1 MYKMS
6 EAIINYQK
14 TMDSIK
20 SNTQLQ
26 SSILQATNIINSP
39 SYQKLFSSNIL
50 KKQSIEISSA
60 FQKAISQ
67 SNRIAEVIQLNN
79 NIFEEFKRNL
89 GHTQDVFKVLEN
101 IKIPNIEM
109 ITEIINEHDLTPV
122 NDRELLSEKNTED
135 INTTEYKQDVEHQDS
150 EDDISIKERIEYL
163 TTKYFVPLWNAIVE
177 VNKGTL
183 AKTSDVTYGLY
194 LNDSDWFV
202 FFAMINT
209 IQLAIFMAYSNAN
222 DKKEEKIK

>member
-1 MYKMS
+1 MNR
-6 EAIINYQK
+6 AIINYQK

-135 INTTEYKQDVEHQDS
+135 INTTEYKQDIEHQDS

>member
-1 MYKMS
+1 MS

-122 NDRELLSEKNTED
+122 NDRGLLSEKNTED

>member
-1 MYKMS
+1 MNR
-6 EAIINYQK
+6 AIINYQK

-109 ITEIINEHDLTPV
+109 ITEIINENDLTPV

-209 IQLAIFMAYSNAN
+209 IQLAIFMTYSNAN

>member
-1 MYKMS
+1 MS

-26 SSILQATNIINSP
+26 SSILQGTNIINSP

-67 SNRIAEVIQLNN
+67 SNRIAEVIEMHN
-79 NIFEEFKRNL
+79 NIFEEFRRNL
-89 GHTQDVFKVLEN
+89 GHNQELFKVLEN
-101 IKIPNIEM
+101 IKVPNIEM
-109 ITEIINEHDLTPV
+109 ITEIISEHEIIKMGDWNV
-122 NDRELLSEKNTED
+122 SSETTIED
-135 INTTEYKQDVEHQDS
+135 INKMEYPQEFERENIK
-150 EDDISIKERIEYL
+150 DDISIKERMEYL

-183 AKTSDVTYGLY
+183 DKTSGVTYELY
-194 LNDSDWFV
+194 LSDSDWFT

-209 IQLAIFMAYSNAN
+209 IQFIIFMVYSNAS
-222 DKKEEKIK
+222 DKKEEKTK

>member
-1 MYKMS
+1 MNR
-6 EAIINYQK
+6 AIINYKK

-89 GHTQDVFKVLEN
+89 GHTQDAFKVLEN

-122 NDRELLSEKNTED
+122 NNRELLSEKNTED

-209 IQLAIFMAYSNAN
+209 IQLAIFMAYSNAS

>member
-1 MYKMS
+1 MS

-20 SNTQLQ
+20 SNTQFQ

-67 SNRIAEVIQLNN
+67 SNRIAEVIEIHN
-79 NIFEEFKRNL
+79 NIFEEFRRNL
-89 GHTQDVFKVLEN
+89 GHNQELFKVLEN
-101 IKIPNIEM
+101 VKVPNIET
-109 ITEIINEHDLTPV
+109 ITEIISEHEIIKMGDWNV
-122 NDRELLSEKNTED
+122 SSETTIED
-135 INTTEYKQDVEHQDS
+135 INKMEYPQEFERENI
-150 EDDISIKERIEYL
+150 EDDISIKEKMEYL
-163 TTKYFVPLWNAIVE
+163 TTKYFVPLWNAVVE

-183 AKTSDVTYGLY
+183 DKTSGVTYELY
-194 LNDSDWFV
+194 LSDSDWFT

-209 IQLAIFMAYSNAN
+209 IQFIIFMVYSNAS

>member
-1 MYKMS
+1 MS

-67 SNRIAEVIQLNN
+67 SNRIAEVIEMHN
-79 NIFEEFKRNL
+79 NIFEEFRRNL
-89 GHTQDVFKVLEN
+89 GHNQELFKVLEN
-101 IKIPNIEM
+101 VKVPNIET
-109 ITEIINEHDLTPV
+109 ITEIISEHEIIKMGDWNV
-122 NDRELLSEKNTED
+122 SSETTVED
-135 INTTEYKQDVEHQDS
+135 INKMEYPQEFERENI
-150 EDDISIKERIEYL
+150 EDDISIKERMEYL

-183 AKTSDVTYGLY
+183 SKTSGVTYGLY
-194 LNDSDWFV
+194 LNDSDWFT

-209 IQLAIFMAYSNAN
+209 IQFVIYMAYSKPK
-222 DKKEEKIK
+222 DEIEEKIK

>member
-1 MYKMS
+1 MS

>member
-1 MYKMS
+1 
-6 EAIINYQK
+6 
-14 TMDSIK
+14 MDSIK

-26 SSILQATNIINSP
+26 SSILQGTNIINSP

-67 SNRIAEVIQLNN
+67 SNRIAEVIEMHN
-79 NIFEEFKRNL
+79 NIFEEFRRNL
-89 GHTQDVFKVLEN
+89 GHNQELFKVLEN
-101 IKIPNIEM
+101 IKVPNIEM
-109 ITEIINEHDLTPV
+109 ITEIISEHEIIKMGDWNV
-122 NDRELLSEKNTED
+122 SSETTIED
-135 INTTEYKQDVEHQDS
+135 INKMEYPQEFERENIK
-150 EDDISIKERIEYL
+150 DDISIKERMEYL

-183 AKTSDVTYGLY
+183 DKTSGVTYELY
-194 LNDSDWFV
+194 LSDSDWFT

-209 IQLAIFMAYSNAN
+209 IQFIIFMVYSNAS
-222 DKKEEKIK
+222 DKKEEKTK

>member
-1 MYKMS
+1 MS

-122 NDRELLSEKNTED
+122 NDREFLSEKNTED

>member
-1 MYKMS
+1 MNR
-6 EAIINYQK
+6 AIINYKK

-89 GHTQDVFKVLEN
+89 GHTQDAFKVLEN

>member
-1 MYKMS
+1 MNR
-6 EAIINYQK
+6 AIINYKK

-60 FQKAISQ
+60 FQKAIRQ
-67 SNRIAEVIQLNN
+67 SNRISEVIQMNS

-89 GHTQDVFKVLEN
+89 GHAQDVFKILEN
-101 IKIPNIEM
+101 IKIPDMETISD
-109 ITEIINEHDLTPV
+109 IINEHNIEKENEVELSSDTPIG
-122 NDRELLSEKNTED
+122 D
-135 INTTEYKQDVEHQDS
+135 INAKAYQHEFGHLES
-150 EDDISIKERIEYL
+150 EDDDISIKERVEYL
-163 TTKYFVPLWNAIVE
+163 TTTYFVPLWNAIVE

-183 AKTSDVTYGLY
+183 SKTSGVTYELY
-194 LNDSDWFV
+194 LNDSDWFT

-209 IQLAIFMAYSNAN
+209 IQFIIFMAYSKSK
-222 DKKEEKIK
+222 DEIEEKIK

>member
-1 MYKMS
+1 MNR
-6 EAIINYQK
+6 AIINYQK

>member
-1 MYKMS
+1 MS

-39 SYQKLFSSNIL
+39 SYQKLFSSNIV

-89 GHTQDVFKVLEN
+89 GHTQDVFKILEN

-209 IQLAIFMAYSNAN
+209 IQLAIFMAYSNAS

>member
-1 MYKMS
+1 MNR
-6 EAIINYQK
+6 AIINYQK

-209 IQLAIFMAYSNAN
+209 IQLAIFMAYSNAI